1 VTDRRDGNAASRC
14 RWCGR
19 RFVPQLGPG
28 RPRAFCRRSC
38 RQRDYEARRRATEVG
53 LDTTELIVARDQ
65 LHRLYD
71 ELWVL
76 DCAIHD
82 VDQDLAHARTIADHR
97 AALDWL
103 LDAARRLV
111 ALPR

>member
-1 VTDRRDGNAASRC
+1 VDDQHSRC

-19 RFVPQLGPG
+19 RFTPHAGPG
-28 RPRAFCRRSC
+28 RPRQFCRRSC
-38 RQRDYEARRRATEVG
+38 RQRDYEARRRAREVG

-76 DCAIHD
+76 ECAIHD
-82 VDQDLAHARTIADHR
+82 VEQDLAHARTIADHR
-97 AALDWL
+97 EALAWI
-103 LDAARRLV
+103 LDAARTLV